1 MSNNRNVNW
10 EIDDEDEDDDFV
22 PQNLDDSRLVR
33 DFRKQLNAEKRKN
46 KELQAAFESLQTTQR
61 ERIIKDVLTSK
72 GVNTK
77 IAKFIPAD
85 IEVSEETISGWID
98 SNADVFGLQQ
108 QENQQPAVNE
118 QDIAALQRMNNVT
131 TGALTPSL
139 EETLASQL
147 SAASSEEELMSI
159 LNRGQ

>member
-10 EIDDEDEDDDFV
+10 EIDDEDEDDDFI
-22 PQNLDDSRLVR
+22 PQQGLDDSRLVR
-33 DFRKQLNAEKRKN
+33 DFRKQLKAEQRKN
-46 KELQAAFESLQTTQR
+46 KELQASIDSFQSSQR

-77 IAKFIPAD
+77 IANFIPAD
-85 IEVSEETISGWID
+85 IEVSEETITNWID
-98 SNADVFGLQQ
+98 ANADVFGLQREA
-108 QENQQPAVNE
+108 QEPAVNQ
-118 QDIAALQRMNNVT
+118 QDIAALQRMNNET

-147 SAASSEEELMSI
+147 SGATTEEELMSI
-159 LNRGQ
+159 LNSGL